1 MIANSVLDLIG
12 NTPLIKINSF
22 GDTAQI
28 FAKVEFLN
36 PGHSV
41 KDRIAKAMI
50 QDAFQSGKIN
60 KDSVII
66 EPTSGN
72 TGVSLAMICAYYG
85 LKVILTMPSSM
96 SIERQKLLVAFGA
109 QLVLTRPDLGMKGAV
124 EEALRLAQKYPNSFI
139 PSQFENPQNP
149 RAHELTTAPEILK
162 QLGDKKVD
170 IFVAGF
176 GTGGTL
182 SGTGKVLKQANP
194 ATKIV
199 AVEPASSPLVSKGIA
214 CSHKIQGI
222 GANFI
227 PKTLNRD
234 IIDEIL
240 TIENDEALA
249 AARQSAQK
257 EGLLVGI
264 SSGANLAAAATLARR
279 NENYGKTI
287 VTILCDTG
295 ERYLSTELFNQNK

>member
-199 AVEPASSPLVSKGIA
+199 AVEPASSPLVSKGMA

-279 NENYGKTI
+279 NENHGKTI

>member
-72 TGVSLAMICAYYG
+72 TGVSLAMICADYG

-199 AVEPASSPLVSKGIA
+199 AVEPASSPLVSKGMA

-264 SSGANLAAAATLARR
+264 SSGANLAAAAALARKS
-279 NENYGKTI
+279 ENHGKTI
-287 VTILCDTG
+287 VTILCYTG

>member
-162 QLGDKKVD
+162 QLGDKNVD

-199 AVEPASSPLVSKGIA
+199 AVEPASSPLVSKGMA

-264 SSGANLAAAATLARR
+264 SSGANLAAAAALARKS
-279 NENYGKTI
+279 ENHGKTI

>member
-50 QDAFQSGKIN
+50 QDAFQSGKSN

-199 AVEPASSPLVSKGIA
+199 AVEPASSPLVSKGMA

-264 SSGANLAAAATLARR
+264 SSGANLAAAAALARKS
-279 NENYGKTI
+279 ENHGKTI

>member
-199 AVEPASSPLVSKGIA
+199 AVEPASSPLVSKGMA

-264 SSGANLAAAATLARR
+264 SSGANLATAAALARKS
-279 NENYGKTI
+279 ENHGKTI

>member
-199 AVEPASSPLVSKGIA
+199 AVEPASSPLVSKGMA

-227 PKTLNRD
+227 PKMLNRD

-264 SSGANLAAAATLARR
+264 SSGANLAAAAALARKS
-279 NENYGKTI
+279 ENHGKTI

>member
-1 MIANSVLDLIG
+1 MIANNVLELVG
-12 NTPLIKINSF
+12 KTPLIKINSF

-28 FAKVEFLN
+28 LAKAEFLN
-36 PGHSV
+36 PGHSI

-50 QDAFQSGKIN
+50 EEAFKSGKIN
-60 KDSVII
+60 NESIII

-72 TGVSLAMICAYYG
+72 TGVGLAMVCAYYG
-85 LKVILTMPSSM
+85 LKIILTMPSSM

-124 EEALRLAQKYPNSFI
+124 DEALYLAQKYPNSFI
-139 PSQFENPQNP
+139 PSQFENPENP
-149 RAHELTTAPEILK
+149 RIHELTTGPEILE
-162 QLGDKKVD
+162 QAGGKVD

-176 GTGGTL
+176 GTGGTI
-182 SGTGKVLKQANP
+182 SGIGKALKRANP
-194 ATKIV
+194 ATQII
-199 AVEPASSPLVSKGIA
+199 AVEPASSPLVSKGMA

-240 TIENDEALA
+240 TIENETAIA

-264 SSGANLAAAATLARR
+264 SSGANLAAAATLARK
-279 NENYGKTI
+279 NENRGKKI
-287 VTILCDTG
+287 VTVLCDTG

>member
-199 AVEPASSPLVSKGIA
+199 AVEPASSPLVSKGMA

-264 SSGANLAAAATLARR
+264 STGANLAAAAALARKS
-279 NENYGKTI
+279 ENHGKTI

>member
-170 IFVAGF
+170 ISVAGF

-199 AVEPASSPLVSKGIA
+199 AVEPASSPLVSKGMA

-264 SSGANLAAAATLARR
+264 SSGANLAAAAALARKS
-279 NENYGKTI
+279 ENHGKTI

>member
-22 GDTAQI
+22 GDTAQS

-199 AVEPASSPLVSKGIA
+199 AVEPASSPLVSKGMA

-264 SSGANLAAAATLARR
+264 SSGANLAAAAALARKS
-279 NENYGKTI
+279 ENHGKTI

>member
-199 AVEPASSPLVSKGIA
+199 AVEPASSPLVSKGMA

-264 SSGANLAAAATLARR
+264 SSGANLAAAAALARKS
-279 NENYGKTI
+279 ENHGKTI

-295 ERYLSTELFNQNK
+295 ERYDSTELFNQNK

>member
-1 MIANSVLDLIG
+1 MIANNVLELVG
-12 NTPLIKINSF
+12 KTPLIKINSF

-28 FAKVEFLN
+28 LAKAEFLN
-36 PGHSV
+36 PGHSI

-50 QDAFQSGKIN
+50 EEAFKSGKIN
-60 KDSVII
+60 NESIII

-72 TGVSLAMICAYYG
+72 TGVGLAMVCAYYG
-85 LKVILTMPSSM
+85 LKIILTMPSSM

-124 EEALRLAQKYPNSFI
+124 DEALYLAQKYPNSFI
-139 PSQFENPQNP
+139 PSQFENPENP
-149 RAHELTTAPEILK
+149 RIHELTTGPEILE
-162 QLGDKKVD
+162 QAGGKVD

-176 GTGGTL
+176 GTGGTI
-182 SGTGKVLKQANP
+182 SGIGKALKRANP
-194 ATKIV
+194 ATQIV
-199 AVEPASSPLVSKGIA
+199 AVEPASSPLVSKGMA

-240 TIENDEALA
+240 TIENETAIA

-264 SSGANLAAAATLARR
+264 SSGANLAAAATLARK
-279 NENYGKTI
+279 NENRGKTI

>member
-1 MIANSVLDLIG
+1 MIANNVLELVG
-12 NTPLIKINSF
+12 KTPLIKINSF

-28 FAKVEFLN
+28 LAKAEFLN
-36 PGHSV
+36 PGHSI

-50 QDAFQSGKIN
+50 EEAFKSGKIN
-60 KDSVII
+60 KESIII

-72 TGVSLAMICAYYG
+72 TGVGLAMVCAYYG
-85 LKVILTMPSSM
+85 LKIILTMPSSM

-124 EEALRLAQKYPNSFI
+124 DEALYLAQKYPNSFI
-139 PSQFENPQNP
+139 PSQFENPENP
-149 RAHELTTAPEILK
+149 RIHELTTGPEILE
-162 QLGDKKVD
+162 QAGGKVD
-170 IFVAGF
+170 ILVAGF
-176 GTGGTL
+176 GTGGTI
-182 SGTGKVLKQANP
+182 SGIGKALKRANP
-194 ATKIV
+194 ATQIV
-199 AVEPASSPLVSKGIA
+199 AVEPASSPLVSKGMA

-240 TIENDEALA
+240 TIENETAIA

-264 SSGANLAAAATLARR
+264 SSGANLAAAATLARK
-279 NENYGKTI
+279 NENRGKKI
-287 VTILCDTG
+287 VTVLCDTG

>member
-124 EEALRLAQKYPNSFI
+124 EEALRLPQKYPNSFI

-199 AVEPASSPLVSKGIA
+199 AVEPASSPLVSKGMA

-264 SSGANLAAAATLARR
+264 SSGANLAAAAALARKS
-279 NENYGKTI
+279 ENHGKTI

>member
-12 NTPLIKINSF
+12 NTPLININSF

-199 AVEPASSPLVSKGIA
+199 AVEPASSPLVSKGMA

-264 SSGANLAAAATLARR
+264 SSGANLAAAAALARKS
-279 NENYGKTI
+279 ENHGKTI

>member
-1 MIANSVLDLIG
+1 MIANNVLELVG
-12 NTPLIKINSF
+12 KTPLIKINSF

-28 FAKVEFLN
+28 LAKVEFLN
-36 PGHSV
+36 PGHSI

-50 QDAFQSGKIN
+50 EEAFKSGKIN
-60 KDSVII
+60 NESIII

-72 TGVSLAMICAYYG
+72 TGVGLAMVCAYYG
-85 LKVILTMPSSM
+85 LKIILTMPSSM
-96 SIERQKLLVAFGA
+96 SIERQKLLVTFGA

-124 EEALRLAQKYPNSFI
+124 DEALYLAQKYPNSFI
-139 PSQFENPQNP
+139 PSQFENPENP
-149 RAHELTTAPEILK
+149 RIHELTTGPEILE
-162 QLGDKKVD
+162 QAGGKVD

-176 GTGGTL
+176 GTGGTI
-182 SGTGKVLKQANP
+182 SGIGKALKRANP
-194 ATKIV
+194 ATQII
-199 AVEPASSPLVSKGIA
+199 AVEPASSPLVSKGMA

-240 TIENDEALA
+240 TIENETAIA

-264 SSGANLAAAATLARR
+264 SSGANLAAAATLARK
-279 NENYGKTI
+279 NENRRKTI

>member
-170 IFVAGF
+170 MCVAGF

-199 AVEPASSPLVSKGIA
+199 AVEPASSPLVSKGMA

-264 SSGANLAAAATLARR
+264 SSGANLAAAAALARKS
-279 NENYGKTI
+279 ENHGKTI

>member
-1 MIANSVLDLIG
+1 MIANNVLELVG
-12 NTPLIKINSF
+12 KTPLIKINSF

-28 FAKVEFLN
+28 LAKAEFLN
-36 PGHSV
+36 PGHSI

-50 QDAFQSGKIN
+50 EEAFKSGKIN
-60 KDSVII
+60 NESIII

-72 TGVSLAMICAYYG
+72 TGVGLAMVCAYYG
-85 LKVILTMPSSM
+85 LKIILTMPSSM

-124 EEALRLAQKYPNSFI
+124 DEALYLAQKYPNSFI
-139 PSQFENPQNP
+139 PSQFENPENP
-149 RAHELTTAPEILK
+149 RIHELTTGPEILE
-162 QLGDKKVD
+162 QAGGKVD
-170 IFVAGF
+170 ILVAGF
-176 GTGGTL
+176 GTGGTI
-182 SGTGKVLKQANP
+182 SGIGKALKRANP
-194 ATKIV
+194 ATQII
-199 AVEPASSPLVSKGIA
+199 AVEPASSPLVSKGMA

-240 TIENDEALA
+240 TIENETAIA

-264 SSGANLAAAATLARR
+264 SSGANLAAAATLARK
-279 NENYGKTI
+279 NENRGKKI
-287 VTILCDTG
+287 VTVLCDTG

>member
-1 MIANSVLDLIG
+1 MIANNVLELVG
-12 NTPLIKINSF
+12 KTPLIKINSF

-28 FAKVEFLN
+28 LAKAEFLN
-36 PGHSV
+36 PGHSI

-50 QDAFQSGKIN
+50 EEAFKSGKIN
-60 KDSVII
+60 NESIII

-72 TGVSLAMICAYYG
+72 TGVGLAMVCAYYG
-85 LKVILTMPSSM
+85 LKIILTMPSSM

-124 EEALRLAQKYPNSFI
+124 DEALYLAQKYPNSFI
-139 PSQFENPQNP
+139 PSQFENPENP
-149 RAHELTTAPEILK
+149 RIHELTTGPEILE
-162 QLGDKKVD
+162 QAGGKVD

-176 GTGGTL
+176 GTGGTI
-182 SGTGKVLKQANP
+182 SGIGKALKRANP
-194 ATKIV
+194 ATQII
-199 AVEPASSPLVSKGIA
+199 AVEPASSPLVSKGMA

-222 GANFI
+222 GANCI

-240 TIENDEALA
+240 TIENETAIA

-264 SSGANLAAAATLARR
+264 SSGANLAAAATLARK
-279 NENYGKTI
+279 NENRGKKI
-287 VTILCDTG
+287 VTVLCDTG

>member
-124 EEALRLAQKYPNSFI
+124 EEALRLAQKCPNSFI

-199 AVEPASSPLVSKGIA
+199 AVEPASSPLVSKGMA

-227 PKTLNRD
+227 PKTLDRD

-264 SSGANLAAAATLARR
+264 SSGANLAAAAALARKS
-279 NENYGKTI
+279 ENHGKTI

>member
-1 MIANSVLDLIG
+1 MIANNVLELVG
-12 NTPLIKINSF
+12 KTPLIKINSF

-28 FAKVEFLN
+28 LAKAEFLN
-36 PGHSV
+36 PGHSI

-50 QDAFQSGKIN
+50 EEAFKSGKIN
-60 KDSVII
+60 NESIII

-72 TGVSLAMICAYYG
+72 TGVGLAMVCAYYG
-85 LKVILTMPSSM
+85 LKIILTMPSSM

-124 EEALRLAQKYPNSFI
+124 DEALYLAQKYPNSFI
-139 PSQFENPQNP
+139 PSQFENPENP
-149 RAHELTTAPEILK
+149 RIHELTTGPEILE
-162 QLGDKKVD
+162 QAGGKVD

-176 GTGGTL
+176 GTGGTI
-182 SGTGKVLKQANP
+182 SGIGKALKRANP
-194 ATKIV
+194 ATQIV
-199 AVEPASSPLVSKGIA
+199 AVEPASSPLVSKGMA

-227 PKTLNRD
+227 PKTLKRD

-240 TIENDEALA
+240 TIENETAIA

-264 SSGANLAAAATLARR
+264 SSGANLAAAATLARK
-279 NENYGKTI
+279 NENRGKKI
-287 VTILCDTG
+287 VTVLCDTG

>member
-1 MIANSVLDLIG
+1 MIANNVLELVG
-12 NTPLIKINSF
+12 KTPLIKINSF
-22 GDTAQI
+22 GETAQI
-28 FAKVEFLN
+28 LAKVEFLN
-36 PGHSV
+36 PGHSI

-50 QDAFQSGKIN
+50 EEAFKSGKIN
-60 KDSVII
+60 NESIII

-72 TGVSLAMICAYYG
+72 TGVGLAMVCAYYG
-85 LKVILTMPSSM
+85 LKIILTMPSSM

-124 EEALRLAQKYPNSFI
+124 DEALYLAQKYPNSFI
-139 PSQFENPQNP
+139 PSQFENPENT
-149 RAHELTTAPEILK
+149 RIHELTTGPEILE
-162 QLGDKKVD
+162 QAGGKVD

-176 GTGGTL
+176 GTGGTI
-182 SGTGKVLKQANP
+182 SGIGKALKRANP
-194 ATKIV
+194 ATQII
-199 AVEPASSPLVSKGIA
+199 AVEPASSPLVSKGMA

-240 TIENDEALA
+240 TIENETAIA

-264 SSGANLAAAATLARR
+264 SSGANLAAAATLARK
-279 NENYGKTI
+279 NENRGKTI

-295 ERYLSTELFNQNK
+295 ERYLSTELFN

>member
-72 TGVSLAMICAYYG
+72 TGVSLAMICAYYR

-199 AVEPASSPLVSKGIA
+199 AVEPASSPLVSKGMA

-264 SSGANLAAAATLARR
+264 SSGANLAAAAALARKS
-279 NENYGKTI
+279 ENHGKTI

>member
-1 MIANSVLDLIG
+1 
-12 NTPLIKINSF
+12 
-22 GDTAQI
+22 
-28 FAKVEFLN
+28 
-36 PGHSV
+36 
-41 KDRIAKAMI
+41 MI

-199 AVEPASSPLVSKGIA
+199 AVEPASSPLVSKGMA

-264 SSGANLAAAATLARR
+264 SSGANLAAVAALARKS
-279 NENYGKTI
+279 ENHGKTI

>member
-85 LKVILTMPSSM
+85 LKIILTMPSSM

-199 AVEPASSPLVSKGIA
+199 AVEPASSPLVSKGMA

>member
-96 SIERQKLLVAFGA
+96 SFERQKLFVAFGG

-124 EEALRLAQKYPNSFI
+124 EDALRLAQKYPNSFI

-199 AVEPASSPLVSKGIA
+199 AVEPASSPLVSKGMA

-264 SSGANLAAAATLARR
+264 SSGANLAAAAALARKS
-279 NENYGKTI
+279 ENHGKTI

>member
-1 MIANSVLDLIG
+1 MIANNVLDLIG

-199 AVEPASSPLVSKGIA
+199 AVEPASSPLVSKGMA

-279 NENYGKTI
+279 NENHGKTI

>member
-85 LKVILTMPSSM
+85 LKIILTMPSSM

-199 AVEPASSPLVSKGIA
+199 AVEPASSPLVSKGMA

-249 AARQSAQK
+249 TARQSAQK

-264 SSGANLAAAATLARR
+264 SSGANLAAAAALARKS
-279 NENYGKTI
+279 ENHGKTI

>member
-109 QLVLTRPDLGMKGAV
+109 QLVLTRPDLGMKGVV

-199 AVEPASSPLVSKGIA
+199 AVEPASSPLVSKGMA

-264 SSGANLAAAATLARR
+264 SSGANLAAAAALARKS
-279 NENYGKTI
+279 ENHGKTI

>member
-1 MIANSVLDLIG
+1 MIANNVLELVG
-12 NTPLIKINSF
+12 KTPLIKINSF

-28 FAKVEFLN
+28 LAKAEFLN
-36 PGHSV
+36 PGHSI

-50 QDAFQSGKIN
+50 EEAFKSGKIN
-60 KDSVII
+60 KESIII

-72 TGVSLAMICAYYG
+72 TGVGLAMVCAYYG
-85 LKVILTMPSSM
+85 LKIILTMPSSM

-124 EEALRLAQKYPNSFI
+124 DEALYLAQKYPNSFI
-139 PSQFENPQNP
+139 PSQFENPENP
-149 RAHELTTAPEILK
+149 RIHELTTGPEILE
-162 QLGDKKVD
+162 QAGGKVD

-176 GTGGTL
+176 GTGGTI
-182 SGTGKVLKQANP
+182 SGIGKALKRANP
-194 ATKIV
+194 ATQII
-199 AVEPASSPLVSKGIA
+199 AVEPASSPLVSKGMA

-240 TIENDEALA
+240 TIENETAIA

-264 SSGANLAAAATLARR
+264 SSGANLATAATLARK
-279 NENYGKTI
+279 NENRGKTI

-295 ERYLSTELFNQNK
+295 ERYLSTELFN

>member
-1 MIANSVLDLIG
+1 MIANNVLELVG
-12 NTPLIKINSF
+12 KTPLIKINSF

-28 FAKVEFLN
+28 LAKAEFLN
-36 PGHSV
+36 PGHSI

-50 QDAFQSGKIN
+50 EEAFKSGKIN
-60 KDSVII
+60 NESIII

-72 TGVSLAMICAYYG
+72 TGVGLAMVCAYYG
-85 LKVILTMPSSM
+85 LKIILTMPSSM

-124 EEALRLAQKYPNSFI
+124 DEALYLAQKYPNSFI
-139 PSQFENPQNP
+139 PSQFENPENP
-149 RAHELTTAPEILK
+149 RIHELTTGPEILE
-162 QLGDKKVD
+162 QAGGKVD

-176 GTGGTL
+176 GTGGTI
-182 SGTGKVLKQANP
+182 SGIGKALKRANP
-194 ATKIV
+194 ATQII
-199 AVEPASSPLVSKGIA
+199 AVEPASSPLISKGMA

-240 TIENDEALA
+240 TIENETAIA

-264 SSGANLAAAATLARR
+264 SSGANLAAAATLARK
-279 NENYGKTI
+279 NENRGKTI